1 VNARA
6 KGTLWENANVYQRK
20 AVDKTENKIKKR
32 IIINMLVH

>member
-20 AVDKTENKIKKR
+20 AVDKTENKIK
-32 IIINMLVH
+32 H